1 MKYTFVS
8 ISSQVDK
15 FLQDKES
22 GTVEFKSALGGFP
35 KSFWETYSAF
45 GNTQGG
51 VIILGVKEH
60 DGIFEPNNLSD
71 EAIDKLQKDFW
82 NGVRNKN
89 TVNICLLQQ
98 KDVEVGIIGRCKVLV
113 FHIPAARRE
122 QRPVIVPWMHS
133 TAHTAGI
140 MKETTCVLQWK

>member
-1 MKYTFVS
+1 MKDNMTRNEQLTLFDEMSFYEHVEDL
-8 ISSQVDK
+8 INDYESSD
-15 FLQDKES
+15 L
-22 GTVEFKSALGGFP
+22 EFKSAAGGFP
-35 KSFWETYSAF
+35 DNFWETYSAF

-98 KDVEVGIIGRCKVLV
+98 KDVEVGCSETRTTARTLYPGCVQRY
-113 FHIPAARRE
+113 IP
-122 QRPVIVPWMHS
+122 Q
-133 TAHTAGI
+133 
-140 MKETTCVLQWK
+140 KL

>member
-98 KDVEVGIIGRCKVLV
+98 KDYTCSETRTTARTLYPGCVQRY
-113 FHIPAARRE
+113 IP
-122 QRPVIVPWMHS
+122 Q
-133 TAHTAGI
+133 
-140 MKETTCVLQWK
+140 KL

>member
-1 MKYTFVS
+1 MKYTFDS

-89 TVNICLLQQ
+89 EAPYTGLRIPTPS
-98 KDVEVGIIGRCKVLV
+98 KPCKAQGK
-113 FHIPAARRE
+113 PCKAQGKPCKAQGKPCK
-122 QRPVIVPWMHS
+122 QRQLDQDIYQE
-133 TAHTAGI
+133 I
-140 MKETTCVLQWK
+140 